1 MKSKK
6 GFTLVEMLIAIM
18 IFAVVMALAGSLFVT
33 GFRNYEKVSGILT
46 GQSNNRI
53 VMYEISKEL
62 RNASLADI
70 VVNETNT
77 SITIGSVIFAYS
89 GTDSTISKTK
99 SGTTTVIARSV
110 AGFTVELVGETVSY
124 SIHSSE
130 ETDKLSSSVTLKQF
144 DRPSPP

>member
-1 MKSKK
+1 MKNKK

-110 AGFTVELVGETVSY
+110 TGFTVELVGETVSY